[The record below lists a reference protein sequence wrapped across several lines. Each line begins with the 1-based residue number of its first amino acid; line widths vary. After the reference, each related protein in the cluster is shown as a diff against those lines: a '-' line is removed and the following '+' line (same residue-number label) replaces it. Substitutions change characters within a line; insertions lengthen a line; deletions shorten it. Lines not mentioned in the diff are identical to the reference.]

1 MMWMCCAS
9 NLDILQLTRT
19 VSTEQNSKQLTFS
32 YHNSHSASL
41 LHGSIPPKH
50 LLDPHPYLAKAHR
63 WKVLSQRIFAD
74 LSQISQQDLAVPYRM
89 QLHPALLCAVSGW
102 WGSWTEILHDPSP
115 VFGGLLVKSLSFP
128 FHSILI
134 KITWKQWSLVIQSFS
149 LDFAIQSLAYFQ
161 IMFTDISTPGLDSA
175 VK

>member
-32 YHNSHSASL
+32 YLQQPLGITPPRLHSPHTPRSPSVLGQGTPLKSSVAANLRWPLPDISARPGRSL
-41 LHGSIPPKH
+41 P
-50 LLDPHPYLAKAHR
+50 
-63 WKVLSQRIFAD
+63 
-74 LSQISQQDLAVPYRM
+74 M
-89 QLHPALLCAVSGW
+89 QLHPALLRAVSGW